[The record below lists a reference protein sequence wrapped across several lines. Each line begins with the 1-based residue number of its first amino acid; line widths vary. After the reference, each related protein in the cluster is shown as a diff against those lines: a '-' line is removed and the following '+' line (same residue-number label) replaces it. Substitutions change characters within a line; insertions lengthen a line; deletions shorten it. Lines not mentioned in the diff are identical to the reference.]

1 MQIQAQPLKIYN
13 ASAGSGKTYTLV
25 KEYLKIVLSTK
36 DSMKFRSVLAM
47 TFTNKAA
54 NEMKERVIET
64 LMDLACESLFKTAEQ
79 LETLADKAKE
89 LNMAPKL
96 IESRANAV
104 LNKILHNYSSF
115 SVMTLDKFTHKVVR
129 TFAKDLGISV
139 DFNIEMDIESFRKNI
154 TDLLMDQI
162 GRNQKLT
169 HLMKRYAN
177 ENLDEEK
184 TWNISKDIY
193 NFTNLL
199 FKEDAI
205 DAIALL
211 EDLRDEDFITIA
223 DNLKKENAKIIN
235 KLDNSLNEVIEL
247 IESKGLSTD
256 DFASK
261 STSVL
266 AYFKR
271 QPLKAKGY
279 QLPSA
284 TLQKHYAEDAWSHK
298 SSPKRAIV
306 DSIADLISQYFNQI
320 HLIIQNEIP
329 QYKLKKNILQNINN
343 LALLKYLLELID
355 KVKEEENIL
364 LISDFYKEIAEIITK
379 ERVPFI
385 YERLGVRYQH
395 FLLDEFQDTSELQW
409 INLIPLV
416 HNSLAQ
422 QHKNLIVGDGK
433 QAIYRWRN
441 GEVEQFTKLPEQ
453 IHNPGNIPSLHD
465 AEAIFKEMG
474 EKITL
479 EHNYRSAPEIVNFNN
494 YYFGELGLKLDESLE
509 YIYHNH
515 NQTPTKKFNGYVEA
529 LLKKGLEE
537 EEQVA
542 FILQSVKKSIE
553 AGFQLKDICII
564 VRVNSAGAKVA
575 SALTDANYAVISPD
589 SLFVSKDKTVQFLYY
604 LMQGL
609 SNENDKNAKIKA
621 IEHYAVLNGKQP
633 ADLIISQQEDIAAK
647 TLQAY
652 FTEKNID
659 LKEPAS
665 FHNLY
670 DYVEYLLEAFDF
682 DATDNPYLQF
692 YLESVHQFETSK
704 STNIRDFL
712 QWFNEKGRKKS
723 IISPEGANAIKIMTI
738 HKSKGLQF
746 PVVICPFFN
755 WKLDL
760 SREIAWVKQAN
771 QPLPAYF
778 LKMRKDLADS
788 PLAPIYLKEQ
798 AKFNLDNFNLLY
810 VAFTRPEVAL
820 FISGKTDS
828 GSVKEYIEPIF
839 SAHPNMQNPEEGIYK
854 QGILELPFKT
864 IEGNAEDTSIKIQFL
879 KQKMNKP
886 ELSYKSALEWD
897 IEELDQKRHFGT
909 LVHDVL
915 SKIESQTELAEA
927 LNNIQLKNGWTIT
940 EKDAVFDYINVLFKN
955 EQFANYFVAECF
967 NEKEIVS
974 AKGLKLIP
982 DKLIKTE
989 TGFKVIDFKT
999 GQPSPSHQKQVESYI
1014 KVLEDMG
1021 YDDVTG
1027 ELCYTEGLEFVAV

>member
-1 MQIQAQPLKIYN
+1 MLTQVQPLKIYN

-25 KEYLKIVLSTK
+25 KEYLKIVLHTE
-36 DSMKFRSVLAM
+36 DPMKFRSVLAM

-54 NEMKERVIET
+54 NEMKERIIET
-64 LMDLACESLFKTAEQ
+64 LMDLARAPHFKT
-79 LETLADKAKE
+79 ETQTNILADKAKE
-89 LNMAPKL
+89 LKMVPKL
-96 IESRANAV
+96 VESRAKAV

-139 DFNIEMDIESFRKNI
+139 DFNIEMDIEGFRKNI

-162 GRNQKLT
+162 GRNEKLT
-169 HLMKRYAN
+169 RLMKRYAN

-184 TWNISKDIY
+184 TWNISKDIFS
-193 NFTNLL
+193 FTQLL

-205 DAIALL
+205 DAIKLL
-211 EDLRDEDFITIA
+211 EDLKDEDFITIA
-223 DNLKKENAKIIN
+223 DNLKKDNAKIIS
-235 KLDNSLNEVIEL
+235 KLDNIIAEAVSL
-247 IESKGLSTD
+247 IESKNLTTD

-261 STSVL
+261 GSSVL
-266 AYFKR
+266 AYLKR
-271 QPLKAKGY
+271 QPTKKGY
-279 QLPSA
+279 ELPSA
-284 TLQKHYAEDAWSHK
+284 TLQKYHAEDAWSHK
-298 SSPKRAIV
+298 SSPNKATV
-306 DSIADLISQYFNQI
+306 DSIADLISQYFNQVF
-320 HLIIQNEIP
+320 LIIQNDLP
-329 QYKLKKNILQNINN
+329 QYKLNKSILQNINN

-441 GEVEQFTKLPEQ
+441 GEVEQFTKLPGQ
-453 IHNPGNIPSLHD
+453 IHNPGNIPSLED
-465 AEAIFKEMG
+465 AEHIFKEMG

-494 YYFGELGLKLDESLE
+494 YYFGELAQQLDESLN
-509 YIYHNH
+509 YIYNNH
-515 NQTPTKKFNGYVEA
+515 QQIPTKTFSGYVEA
-529 LLKKGLEE
+529 LLNKKLEDE
-537 EEQVA
+537 DQIEFVLE
-542 FILQSVKKSIE
+542 SVKKSIA
-553 AGFQLKDICII
+553 AGFQLKDICVI

-575 SALTDANYAVISPD
+575 SALTEANYAVISPD
-589 SLFVSKDKTVQFLYY
+589 SLFVSKDKTVQFLYF

-621 IEHYAVLNGKQP
+621 IEHYAVLLGKQP
-633 ADLIISQQEDIAAK
+633 ADLIISHQEEIAGQ
-647 TLQAY
+647 TLHAY
-652 FTEKNID
+652 FKAKDIE
-659 LKEPAS
+659 LKEAAS

-682 DATDNPYLQF
+682 DATENPYLQF

-712 QWFNEKGRKKS
+712 NWFNDKGRKKS

-755 WKLDL
+755 WKLDV
-760 SREIAWVKQAN
+760 SREIAWIKQSD

-778 LKMRKDLADS
+778 IKMKKDLVDS
-788 PLAPIYLKEQ
+788 PLEPIFLKEQ
-798 AKFNLDNFNLLY
+798 AKYNLDNFNLLY

-820 FISGKTDS
+820 FISGHTDS
-828 GSVKEYIEPIF
+828 GLAKTFIEPIF
-839 SAHPNMQNPEEGIYK
+839 KSASVMQNPDEGVYC
-854 QGILELPFKT
+854 QGNLELPITSKKK
-864 IEGNAEDTSIKIQFL
+864 EEDNSIKIQFL

-886 ELSYKSALEWD
+886 ELSYKSALDWD

-915 SKIESQTELAEA
+915 SKIESHAELAETVHKM
-927 LNNIQLKNGWTIT
+927 QLKNGWSTT
-940 EKDAVFDYINVLFKN
+940 EKEDVLKYIDALFKN
-955 EQFANYFVAECF
+955 ERFANYFITESF
-967 NEKEIVS
+967 NEKEIIND
-974 AKGLKLIP
+974 KGLKLIP
-982 DKLIKTE
+982 DKLIKTSI
-989 TGFKVIDFKT
+989 GFKVIDFKT
-999 GQPSPSHQKQVESYI
+999 GQVSPSHQKQVESYI
-1014 KVLEDMG
+1014 KVLKDMG
-1021 YDDVTG
+1021 YSDVSG
-1027 ELCYTEGLEFVAV
+1027 ELCYTEELEFVEVG

>member
-36 DSMKFRSVLAM
+36 DTMKFRSVLAM

-64 LMDLACESLFKTAEQ
+64 LMDLAREPHFKTPEQ
-79 LETLADKAKE
+79 LQTLADKAKE
-89 LNMAPKL
+89 LQMPPKL
-96 IESRANAV
+96 IEARANAV

-169 HLMKRYAN
+169 RLMKRYAN

-184 TWNISKDIY
+184 TWNISKDIF

-211 EDLRDEDFITIA
+211 EDLKDEDFITIA

-235 KLDNSLNEVIEL
+235 KIDSIAKEAYDLLK
-247 IESKGLSTD
+247 SKGLSDD
-256 DFASK
+256 DFRNKGNGVFSYFNKIQNKKYDTKTKTLEGYLTDEEWAQKKSANKATIDSISDIISK
-261 STSVL
+261 
-266 AYFKR
+266 YFK
-271 QPLKAKGY
+271 QIL
-279 QLPSA
+279 
-284 TLQKHYAEDAWSHK
+284 
-298 SSPKRAIV
+298 
-306 DSIADLISQYFNQI
+306 DS
-320 HLIIQNEIP
+320 IQNEIP
-329 QYKLKKNILQNINN
+329 QYKLNKSILQNINN

-453 IHNPGNIPSLHD
+453 IHNPSNIPSLHD
-465 AEAIFKEMG
+465 AESIFKVMG

-494 YYFGELGLKLDESLE
+494 YYLGELAQKLDESLG

-515 NQTPTKKFNGYVEA
+515 QQIPTKKFSGYVEA
-529 LLKKGLEE
+529 LLKKDLEE
-537 EEQVA
+537 EEQIEFVLESVNKSVA
-542 FILQSVKKSIE
+542 

-564 VRVNSAGAKVA
+564 VRVNKDGAKVA
-575 SALTDANYAVISPD
+575 SALTEANYAVISPD

-621 IEHYAVLNGKQP
+621 IEHYAVLMGKQP
-633 ADLIISQQEDIAAK
+633 ADLIISEQENISK
-647 TLQAY
+647 QTLEAY
-652 FTEKNID
+652 FKASNID
-659 LKEPAS
+659 LKESAA

-746 PVVICPFFN
+746 PVVICPFYN
-755 WKLDL
+755 WKLDVT
-760 SREIAWVKQAN
+760 REIAWVKQPD

-778 LKMRKDLADS
+778 IKMKKDLADS
-788 PLAPIYLKEQ
+788 PLA
-798 AKFNLDNFNLLY
+798 
-810 VAFTRPEVAL
+810 
-820 FISGKTDS
+820 
-828 GSVKEYIEPIF
+828 
-839 SAHPNMQNPEEGIYK
+839 H
-854 QGILELPFKT
+854 IL
-864 IEGNAEDTSIKIQFL
+864 S
-879 KQKMNKP
+879 
-886 ELSYKSALEWD
+886 
-897 IEELDQKRHFGT
+897 
-909 LVHDVL
+909 
-915 SKIESQTELAEA
+915 
-927 LNNIQLKNGWTIT
+927 
-940 EKDAVFDYINVLFKN
+940 
-955 EQFANYFVAECF
+955 
-967 NEKEIVS
+967 
-974 AKGLKLIP
+974 LIH
-982 DKLIKTE
+982 I
-989 TGFKVIDFKT
+989 
-999 GQPSPSHQKQVESYI
+999 
-1014 KVLEDMG
+1014 
-1021 YDDVTG
+1021 
-1027 ELCYTEGLEFVAV
+1027 